1 MGAKFRI
8 TFIMYFNGEPE
19 TYVVR
24 GRAAETLACLVHAG
38 QSGITALEVN
48 SWAYRLASYIHD
60 LRHKYGLDIHT
71 IMEPHDGGE
80 HARYRLITPVHIEAA
95 GEDHG

>member
-1 MGAKFRI
+1 MGAKLRI
-8 TFIMYFNGEPE
+8 RFVRYFNGEPK
-19 TYVVR
+19 TYEVQ
-24 GRAAETLACLVHAG
+24 GRAAETLACLVRAG

-71 IMEPHDGGE
+71 ILEPHDGGE
-80 HARYRLITPVHIEAA
+80 HARYVLITAVEIMLVEPN
-95 GEDHG
+95 